1 MNILIVDDHAIVR
14 AGLKRLL
21 ATLPNTEVREV
32 STGRDALTAF
42 REARADIVLLDLNL
56 PGIGGLELLGRILL
70 LDKSARVIIFSM
82 HAEAVYAGRA
92 LQAGA
97 LGYVSKNAAPDE
109 VLAAVRKVA
118 DGGRYI
124 ENEIAQELALQPAP
138 GSDPMQQLTERDLE
152 ILRLLG
158 EGRSLAEIAEALGV
172 GYKTVANTSSQIKGK
187 LGVTRTADLIRLS
200 IEMGVAR

>member
-1 MNILIVDDHAIVR
+1 MKVLIVDDHAIVR

-21 ATLPNTEVREV
+21 AALPNAVIREAA
-32 STGRDALTAF
+32 TGRDALALY
-42 REARADIVLLDLNL
+42 REERADIVLLDINL

-70 LDKSARVIIFSM
+70 LDKTARVLMFSM
-82 HAEAVYAGRA
+82 HTEAVYAGRA

-109 VLAAVRKVA
+109 VLNAIRKVA

-124 ENEIAQELALQPAP
+124 ENEIAQELALQPAS
-138 GSDPMQQLTERDLE
+138 GGDPLKQLTERDLE

-172 GYKTVANTSSQIKGK
+172 GYKTVANTSSQIKAK

>member
-1 MNILIVDDHAIVR
+1 MKVLIVDDHAIVR

-21 ATLPNTEVREV
+21 ATLPQVEIREAA
-32 STGRDALTAF
+32 TGRDALTAY
-42 REARADIVLLDLNL
+42 REERADIVLLDINL
-56 PGIGGLELLGRILL
+56 PGIGGLELLGRVLL
-70 LDKSARVIIFSM
+70 LDRTARVIMFSM

-92 LQAGA
+92 MEAGA
-97 LGYVSKNAAPDE
+97 MGYVSKNAAPDE
-109 VLAAVRKVA
+109 VLAAIRKVA

-124 ENEIAQELALQPAP
+124 ENEIAQDMALQPAP
-138 GSDPMQQLTERDLE
+138 GGDPMKQLTERDLE

-172 GYKTVANTSSQIKGK
+172 GYKTIANTSSQIKAK

>member
-1 MNILIVDDHAIVR
+1 MKVLVVDDHAIVR

-21 ATLPNTEVREV
+21 ATLPNVEVRETA
-32 STGRDALTAF
+32 TGRDALAAY
-42 REARADIVLLDLNL
+42 REERADIVLLDINL

-70 LDKSARVIIFSM
+70 LDKTARVIMFSM

-97 LGYVSKNAAPDE
+97 FGYVSKNAAPDE

-138 GSDPMQQLTERDLE
+138 GSDPMKQLTERDLE
-152 ILRLLG
+152 ICASWVKAVVWPKSPRPWVSATRPSPTPAA
-158 EGRSLAEIAEALGV
+158 RSKASWA
-172 GYKTVANTSSQIKGK
+172 
-187 LGVTRTADLIRLS
+187 
-200 IEMGVAR
+200 

>member
-1 MNILIVDDHAIVR
+1 M
-14 AGLKRLL
+14 
-21 ATLPNTEVREV
+21 
-32 STGRDALTAF
+32 
-42 REARADIVLLDLNL
+42 LLDINL
-56 PGIGGLELLGRILL
+56 PGIGGLELLGRLLL
-70 LDKSARVIIFSM
+70 LDKTARVIIFSM

-92 LQAGA
+92 MEAGA
-97 LGYVSKNAAPDE
+97 MGYVSKNAAPDE
-109 VLAAVRKVA
+109 VLVAIRKVA

-124 ENEIAQELALQPAP
+124 ENEIAQDMALQPAP
-138 GSDPMQQLTERDLE
+138 GGDLMKQLTERDLE

-172 GYKTVANTSSQIKGK
+172 GYKTIANTSSQIKGK